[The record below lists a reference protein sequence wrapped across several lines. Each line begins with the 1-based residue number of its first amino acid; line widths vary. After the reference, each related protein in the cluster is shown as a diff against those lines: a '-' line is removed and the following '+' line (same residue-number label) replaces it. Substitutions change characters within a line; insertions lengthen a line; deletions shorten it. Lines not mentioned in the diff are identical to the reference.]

1 MSSLRSCLPSS
12 LEPPVPRVFIQKNL
26 CLTHFFSCYLFLLIN
41 LSPVYALSSFC
52 GWQNIGIRMASP
64 SLFIILHEEM
74 ALSSCTREIHFLF
87 PLKLLDAHWAL
98 PSSLFPSYF
107 LPSPLCYEPK
117 EASREKGDKEALE
130 ES

>member
-1 MSSLRSCLPSS
+1 
-12 LEPPVPRVFIQKNL
+12 
-26 CLTHFFSCYLFLLIN
+26 
-41 LSPVYALSSFC
+41 
-52 GWQNIGIRMASP
+52 
-64 SLFIILHEEM
+64 M

-98 PSSLFPSYF
+98 PSSLFPSFF

>member
-1 MSSLRSCLPSS
+1 
-12 LEPPVPRVFIQKNL
+12 
-26 CLTHFFSCYLFLLIN
+26 
-41 LSPVYALSSFC
+41 
-52 GWQNIGIRMASP
+52 MASP

-74 ALSSCTREIHFLF
+74 ALSSYTRKIHFLL
-87 PLKLLDAHWAL
+87 PLKLLGGHLVL
-98 PSSLFPSYF
+98 PSSLFPSSS